1 MAKMPISRPY
11 WETTPLQEMT
21 LEQWEALCDQ
31 CGRCCLHKLRDDETD
46 EVYYTSVACRLLD
59 VQTCQCTD
67 YVHRLRC
74 VRDCVTLTADMI
86 PKLDWLPPD
95 CAYRR
100 LSEGRSLPSWHPLIT
115 RTQQSVINAGAS
127 VSGRCVSERQ
137 AGALEDYIVT
147 WPQESVRSCP

>member
-1 MAKMPISRPY
+1 MPISRPY

-86 PKLDWLPPD
+86 PKLDWLP
-95 CAYRR
+95 
-100 LSEGRSLPSWHPLIT
+100 LI
-115 RTQQSVINAGAS
+115 
-127 VSGRCVSERQ
+127 
-137 AGALEDYIVT
+137 ALIGGFQKGVL
-147 WPQESVRSCP
+147 CPHGIL

>member
-67 YVHRLRC
+67 YAHRLRR

-86 PKLDWLPPD
+86 SKLDWLPPD

-115 RTQQSVINAGAS
+115 NTPQSVMNAGAS
-127 VSGRCVSERQ
+127 VAGRCVSERQ

-147 WPQESVRSCP
+147 WPQESAKPCP